1 MVWSGVWG
9 VGVDIRRG
17 STVLVVLLVLVSGCG
32 VKADLDR
39 ADKVV
44 RTSLDAWKGGGN
56 PKQLTDQGIEIAEP
70 DWKAGYRLLDYQV
83 KNASAQPQ
91 QGPRVVVMLH
101 LQDRAGKKVS
111 KEVAYEV
118 IFKDQNKV
126 SIGRDAF
133 HVGP

>member
-1 MVWSGVWG
+1 M
-9 VGVDIRRG
+9 
-17 STVLVVLLVLVSGCG
+17 
-32 VKADLDR
+32 
-39 ADKVV
+39 
-44 RTSLDAWKGGGN
+44 
-56 PKQLTDQGIEIAEP
+56 
-70 DWKAGYRLLDYQV
+70 